1 MNRVEN
7 NYSWNTIEDW
17 IKAQEMGLVEIGANP
32 QKDENYKMENL
43 INMAEQNCF
52 PLQMVCYQRGDKKY
66 LALDPLMKKFWHF
79 VHNEISV
86 LVNSKKEH
94 YFKDFPVEKQDKI
107 LRAAINS
114 VWIEL
119 L

>member
-1 MNRVEN
+1 MNRMEN

-17 IKAQEMGLVEIGANP
+17 MKAQEMGLVDLESKS
-32 QKDENYKMENL
+32 QKKQNLKMENL

-52 PLQMVCYQRGDKKY
+52 PLQIVCYRQGDKKY
-66 LALDPLMKKFWHF
+66 LAMDPLMKKFWQF
-79 VHNEISV
+79 VYNKTSFAV
-86 LVNSKKEH
+86 DSKKEY
-94 YFKDFPVEKQDKI
+94 YFKDFSVEKQDKI
-107 LRAAINS
+107 LRAVINS